1 MEREEYEIMYDVED
15 KFWRYKGLRGLAFM
29 CLDKLKG
36 KSKDISLLDAGCGTG
51 KLLESCDLYR
61 IFGLEVSERAI
72 EFVKL
77 RH

>member
-1 MEREEYEIMYDVED
+1 MNWTLNPYATQIGGDV
-15 KFWRYKGLRGLAFM
+15 GLRGLAFM